1 MEFQTVLEN
10 RRSVRSYDASKTVTT
25 EQIKKIIEAGILA
38 PSRKNSGTACFF
50 CLLFG
55 KPSDIRPANSYSNCQ
70 ASGFSIHW
78 QTFLPAS

>member
-38 PSRKNSGTACFF
+38 PSRKNSGMVLKCR
-50 CLLFG
+50 LFG